1 MWSRPTTA
9 VSSKRPAAP
18 AAPAAPAVARA
29 RARGQWLHAP
39 GGDVV
44 RHLLAVQAQDVASVP
59 HALAAR
65 GGAFRDGLVVT
76 WLMRSTLHLVDVDDL
91 AWLHPLFAPRRAAAS
106 DRRLAQ
112 LGVTDPDALVG
123 RLVRSV
129 PATRDELAETLG
141 LTGQAVPH
149 IIARAA
155 MTGRV
160 ALTAGAPPSC
170 ASASPPARVVVPL
183 HLPPAPDRGA
193 SLDELA
199 RRYYACHAGAD
210 ARDLAYWSGLPLR
223 DCRPPASVAIED
235 GPVPDVLI
243 PAFDELLL
251 GWRDRSP
258 TVPPEHAKAVHP
270 GGGMIRAVALEDG
283 VAVGTWTRRGGVTR
297 F

>member
-1 MWSRPTTA
+1 MSD
-9 VSSKRPAAP
+9 
-18 AAPAAPAVARA
+18 VARA

-39 GGDVV
+39 GSGDVV
-44 RHLLAVQAQDVASVP
+44 RHLLAVQAQDVAAVP
-59 HALAAR
+59 YALSAR
-65 GGAFRDGLVVT
+65 GGTFRDGLIVT
-76 WLMRSTLHLVDVDDL
+76 WLMRSTLHLVDVEDL
-91 AWLHPLFAPRRAAAS
+91 AWLHPLFAPRRAATS

-112 LGVTDPDALVG
+112 LGVSHPDALVE
-123 RLVRSV
+123 RLVAAV

-141 LTGQAVPH
+141 LKGQAVPH

-160 ALTAGAPPSC
+160 ALTAGAPPAAAPSV
-170 ASASPPARVVVPL
+170 AAPAPPAAPSAPAERVVVPL
-183 HLPPAPDRGA
+183 ALPRAPDRDA

-199 RRYYACHAGAD
+199 RRYYAAHAGAD
-210 ARDLAYWSGLPLR
+210 QRDLAYWSGLPLR
-223 DCRPPASVAIED
+223 DCRPPADTTIED

-251 GWRDRSP
+251 GWRDRTP
-258 TVPPEHAKAVHP
+258 TVPAAHAKTVHP

-283 VAVGTWTRRGGVTR
+283 VAVGTWTRRGGITR

>member
-1 MWSRPTTA
+1 M
-9 VSSKRPAAP
+9 
-18 AAPAAPAVARA
+18 
-29 RARGQWLHAP
+29 
-39 GGDVV
+39 

-59 HALAAR
+59 YALAAR
-65 GGAFRDGLVVT
+65 GGGFRDGLVVT
-76 WLMRSTLHLVDVDDL
+76 WLMRATLHLVDVDDL

-112 LGVTDPDALVG
+112 LGVADPDALVE
-123 RLVRSV
+123 RLVRAV
-129 PATRDELAETLG
+129 PATRDELATTLG

-160 ALTAGAPPSC
+160 ALTAGAPAAPAASGSSPSP
-170 ASASPPARVVVPL
+170 AATAVPGSSLGLAAPDSAPAPSARVVVPL
-183 HLPPAPDRGA
+183 HLPPAPDRDA

-210 ARDLAYWSGLPLR
+210 ERDLAYWSGLPLR
-223 DCRPPASVAIED
+223 DCRPPASTTIVD

-258 TVPPEHAKAVHP
+258 TVPAEHAKAVHP

-283 VAVGTWTRRGGVTR
+283 VAVGTWTRRGGVVR